1 MTKRIF
7 AHRGIPTLAPENTMP
22 AFQAVKDN
30 GLNWIETDLS
40 ITKDEDVFI
49 IHDDKLDRTTD
60 QSGSIETLET
70 STVKK
75 ADAGSWY
82 DKKFQG
88 EKIPTLSQLIDFLNK
103 NQINANIELKG
114 VVGDDANYLADK
126 LVLKFARAL
135 EKLDENIDLIISS
148 FSPIMLE
155 KMYKQRPDLKY
166 AVLFEYQAIQDD
178 WNLTMQ
184 ACHAKIIHPDDR
196 ELTQEKIQM
205 MKKYNYQ
212 INVWT
217 VDDKQ
222 RAKQLLDWGVD
233 GIFTNKADQ
242 MKDLAED

>member
-1 MTKRIF
+1 MTKKIF

-22 AFQAVKDN
+22 AFEAVVSN
-30 GLNWIETDLS
+30 GLKWIETDLS

-60 QSGSIETLET
+60 QTGSIETVDTE
-70 STVKK
+70 VVEK

-82 DKKFQG
+82 SDKFVG
-88 EKIPTLSQLIDFLNK
+88 EKVPTLDQLIKFLNDNK
-103 NQINANIELKG
+103 INANIELKG

-126 LVLKFARAL
+126 LCLKFSKAL
-135 EKLDENIDLIISS
+135 ENLDPDIDLIISS

-155 KMYKQRPDLKY
+155 KMNKLNPELKY
-166 AVLFEYQAIQDD
+166 AVLFEHQAIQDD
-178 WNLTMQ
+178 WNLVMQ
-184 ACHAKIIHPDDR
+184 ACNAKIIHPDDTD
-196 ELTQEKIQM
+196 LTQQKIAM
-205 MKKYNYQ
+205 MKKYHYQ

-217 VDDKQ
+217 VDDKE

-242 MKDLAED
+242 MKDLLD